1 MTAATTHI
9 TPSAAPAPGVSR
21 RTDVAL
27 WATQIAL
34 ALFFAVAGGVPK
46 LAGMPAAAESFDRI
60 GYGDW
65 FIYLVG
71 GLEVAGAIGLL
82 VPRLA
87 GLAALALTGLMA
99 GAEIFLWAYLDTTF
113 WYTPLILAA
122 ILGWIAHS
130 RRRAT
135 AALFRQLP
143 HRALSR
149 R

>member
-1 MTAATTHI
+1 MTTATTH
-9 TPSAAPAPGVSR
+9 TTSAAPAPAVSR
-21 RTDVAL
+21 RTGVAL

-34 ALFFAVAGGVPK
+34 ALFFAVASGFPK
-46 LAGMPAAAESFDRI
+46 LAGIAAAAESFDRI

-65 FIYLVG
+65 FMYLVG

-99 GAEIFLWAYLDTTF
+99 GAEIFLWAYLDTTY

-122 ILGWIAHS
+122 ILGWIAYG

-143 HRALSR
+143 HRAR
-149 R
+149 

>member
-1 MTAATTHI
+1 MTTATTH
-9 TPSAAPAPGVSR
+9 TTSAAPAPRVSR
-21 RTDVAL
+21 RTGVAL
-27 WATQIAL
+27 WATQITL
-34 ALFFAVAGGVPK
+34 ALFFAVASGFPK
-46 LAGMPAAAESFDRI
+46 LAGIAAAAESFDRI

-65 FIYLVG
+65 FMYLVG

-99 GAEIFLWAYLDTTF
+99 GAEIFLWAYLDTTY

-122 ILGWIAHS
+122 ILGWIAYG

-143 HRALSR
+143 HRAR
-149 R
+149 